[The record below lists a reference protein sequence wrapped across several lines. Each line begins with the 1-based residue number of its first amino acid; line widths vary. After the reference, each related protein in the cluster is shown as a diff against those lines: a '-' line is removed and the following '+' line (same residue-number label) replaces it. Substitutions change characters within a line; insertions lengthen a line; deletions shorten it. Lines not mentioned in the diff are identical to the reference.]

1 MFNITLNHHL
11 SSCLKPFAVRGMILQ
26 LLDTG
31 VTAGPQGD
39 LHHIRSTQS
48 LDAEPTNW
56 ALWSSLVNFSAWHVR
71 VSDIRPGGR
80 GPACSSVRWGTPK
93 NVYRPSRDDSISTH
107 GHMCHMSD
115 VWYTLLGL
123 PQYLKYKRLSCAL
136 SGLDLWLHSWMV
148 HIDLL
153 GCAIHRRFQRAPL
166 RGEGG
171 NQGNHLNFWWRRDFK
186 CRISGP
192 RKGV

>member
-1 MFNITLNHHL
+1 M
-11 SSCLKPFAVRGMILQ
+11 A
-26 LLDTG
+26 
-31 VTAGPQGD
+31 
-39 LHHIRSTQS
+39 
-48 LDAEPTNW
+48 
-56 ALWSSLVNFSAWHVR
+56 WSSNSWTLVSLQDRRVTFIISDLLRAWMQNLLIELYDDPWSIFQLDMWEYPI
-71 VSDIRPGGR
+71 SDLPSGR